1 MIIVFGS
8 LNLDMFL
15 PVRRLPERGETVLTP
30 SYSFAPGGKGAN
42 QCVAAAQALKAAAS
56 DMTVAMVGATGDDDW
71 AAPATQILRDVGI
84 DVSRIAALS
93 HPTACASIWVED
105 GGENEI
111 VVASGAN
118 AYVQADQVPDDLLT
132 PDTWLVLQ
140 MEIPPQSN
148 FDLIRRA
155 QPRGAKVVLN
165 VAPATPVPTDVLDMV
180 DVLVL
185 NEGEAQTVLSGETTD
200 PTQQAKTLAARHNLF
215 SVVTLGADGAVAAT
229 PDQEWRVA
237 ALPLEKVVD
246 TTGAGDAFVG
256 TLAAALALGHDHP
269 TALRWAST
277 GAGLACLTL
286 GCQPAYAALRDLP
299 ARVSEVP
306 KPASA

>member
-15 PVRRLPERGETVLTP
+15 PVKRLPERGETVLTP

-56 DMTVAMVGATGDDDW
+56 DMPVVMVGAAGDDDW
-71 AAPATQILRDVGI
+71 AAPATQIMRDVGV
-84 DVSRIAALS
+84 DTSHIAALP

-118 AYVQADQVPDDLLT
+118 AYVSADQVPDDLLT

-140 MEIPPQSN
+140 MEIPPEAN
-148 FDLIRRA
+148 FEIIRRA
-155 QPRGAKVVLN
+155 HPRGAKVVLN
-165 VAPATPVPTDVLDMV
+165 VAPATAVSADVLDQV

-185 NEGEAQTVLSGETTD
+185 NEGEAQTVLGGETAD
-200 PTQQAKTLAARHNLF
+200 PAAQAKTLADRHGLF
-215 SVVTLGADGAVAAT
+215 AVVTLGGDGAVAAT
-229 PDQEWRVA
+229 ADAQWRVA
-237 ALPLEKVVD
+237 ALPLDTVVD
-246 TTGAGDAFVG
+246 TTGAGDGFVG
-256 TLAAALALGHDHP
+256 TLAAALAIGHDHA

-286 GCQPAYAALRDLP
+286 GCQPAYAALKDLP
-299 ARVSEVP
+299 GRVADVP
-306 KPASA
+306 EPA